1 MKKIFFMICVLTST
15 FVNAQEQIVVKETFE
30 SNKFRWD
37 EFFEK
42 EYSGCILEGSY
53 VLQNK
58 KNGSFAQ
65 SVTELPIN
73 IDDNFKITFKFLI
86 PKLDDNYYF
95 GIIFNYEDENNYS
108 NFLVSEKKF
117 KILNKVNE
125 VYSVSRQ
132 GGIILKSGKNKE
144 VIIVIEKKGKRLIF
158 DVDNMEVVTITK
170 KLDFNAFGFQV
181 ENANTIKVTEVL
193 IEQLLRDE

>member
-1 MKKIFFMICVLTST
+1 MLVH
-15 FVNAQEQIVVKETFE
+15 AQEKIVVKETFE

-42 EYSGCILEGSY
+42 EYSGSIQDRCY

-58 KNGSFAQ
+58 KDGYYVQ
-65 SVTELPIN
+65 TVTELPIN
-73 IDDNFKITFKFLI
+73 VENNFKVTFKFLI
-86 PKLDDNYYF
+86 PKLDDKYYF

-117 KILNKVNE
+117 KILNRVNG
-125 VYSVSRQ
+125 VNSVCRQ

-144 VIIVIEKKGKRLIF
+144 VTIEIQKKGKKLF
-158 DVDNMEVVTITK
+158 FSVDNMEAVDITK

-193 IEQLLRDE
+193 IEQIFRDE

>member
-1 MKKIFFMICVLTST
+1 MRQIIFLVCVFATTL
-15 FVNAQEQIVVKETFE
+15 VHAQEKRVVKETFE

-42 EYSGCILEGSY
+42 EYSGSIQDRCY

-58 KNGSFAQ
+58 KDGYYIQ
-65 SVTELPIN
+65 TVTELPIN
-73 IDDNFKITFKFLI
+73 VENSFKVTFKFLI
-86 PKLDDNYYF
+86 PKLDDKYYF

-117 KILNKVNE
+117 KIVNR
-125 VYSVSRQ
+125 VNGVNSVSRQ

-144 VIIVIEKKGKRLIF
+144 VIIEIQKKGKKLLF
-158 DVDNMEVVTITK
+158 SVDNMEAVEITK

-181 ENANTIKVTEVL
+181 EDANTIKVTEVL
-193 IEQLLRDE
+193 IEQIFRDE

>member
-1 MKKIFFMICVLTST
+1 MRQIVFLICVLATT
-15 FVNAQEQIVVKETFE
+15 LVHAQEKIVVKETFE

-42 EYSGCILEGSY
+42 EYSGSVQDRCY

-58 KNGSFAQ
+58 KDGYYVQ
-65 SVTELPIN
+65 TVTELPIN
-73 IDDNFKITFKFLI
+73 VENNFKVTFKFLI
-86 PKLDDNYYF
+86 PKLDDKYYF

-117 KILNKVNE
+117 KILNRVNG
-125 VYSVSRQ
+125 VNSVSRQ

-144 VIIVIEKKGKRLIF
+144 VVIEIQKKGKKLF
-158 DVDNMEVVTITK
+158 FSVDNMEAVDITK
-170 KLDFNAFGFQV
+170 KLDFSAFGFRV
-181 ENANTIKVTEVL
+181 EDANTIKVTEVL
-193 IEQLLRDE
+193 IEQILRDE

>member
-1 MKKIFFMICVLTST
+1 MRQIIFLICVLAASL
-15 FVNAQEQIVVKETFE
+15 VHAQEKVVVKETFE

-42 EYSGCILEGSY
+42 EYLGSIQDRCY

-58 KNGSFAQ
+58 KDGYYIQTVA
-65 SVTELPIN
+65 ELPVN
-73 IDDNFKITFKFLI
+73 VDNNFKITFKFLI
-86 PKLDDNYYF
+86 PRLDDKYYF
-95 GIIFNYEDENNYS
+95 GIIFNYEDVNNYS

-117 KILNKVNE
+117 KILNRVNG
-125 VYSVSRQ
+125 VNSLSRQ

-144 VIIVIEKKGKRLIF
+144 VVIEVQKKGKKLF
-158 DVDNMEVVTITK
+158 FSVDNMETVDITK

-193 IEQLLRDE
+193 IEQMFRDE